1 MSVDLPRLTE
11 RAAGGGCACK
21 VPADRLSELLQGVPR
36 SAAGD
41 DRILVGNDTLDDA
54 AVVRLS
60 GEQAIVQTV
69 DVFTPIVDDPYDY
82 GRIAATNAISDVF
95 AMGGEPLFA
104 LAIGGFPADL
114 PAADV
119 SAILRGGADVA
130 IAAGAPIL
138 GGHTITA
145 AEPLYGLAVTGLVH
159 PDRIWRNAGAEV
171 GDVLVLTKRLGT
183 GIVANAL
190 QRGAVDD
197 DVLAAAIASMTT
209 LNRASAEALRA
220 LGPHAVTDVT
230 GFGLLGHLRELC
242 AASGVHARV
251 ARRRAAVPV
260 RSREA
265 GARRTR
271 ARRLPAQPRRGRRL
285 RRVRRGRRSRAR
297 AAGLRRADLGR
308 PARSASRRRRGSRRG
323 LDDRRDHRGAGGSD
337 RNRLIIRRFARLG
350 VGSGKGSAGSS
361 LPSPGVMS
369 SPSRTCI
376 ACAAPA

>member
-1 MSVDLPRLTE
+1 MRAELPRLTQ

-21 VPADRLSELLQGVPR
+21 VPAERLSELLHGVPR

-41 DRILVGNDTLDDA
+41 ERILVGNDTLDDA
-54 AVVRLS
+54 AVVRL
-60 GEQAIVQTV
+60 GADQAIVQTV
-69 DVFTPIVDDPYDY
+69 DVFTPIVDDPYDF

-114 PAADV
+114 PGEDV

-130 IAAGAPIL
+130 SAAGAPIL

-159 PDRIWRNAGAEV
+159 PDRIWRNAGAQV
-171 GDVLVLTKRLGT
+171 GDALVLTKALGT

-190 QRGAVDD
+190 RKDAVGD
-197 DVLAAAIASMTT
+197 DVLAAAVASMTT
-209 LNRASAEALRA
+209 LNRASADALRG

-251 ARRRAAVPV
+251 TAADLPLLPGVEALARAGLVPGGSQRNRDAAAAFTDVAPGVDPVLALLACDAQTSGGLLAAVP
-260 RSREA
+260 RAAA
-265 GARRTR
+265 GAVGWVIGEIVDG
-271 ARRLPAQPRRGRRL
+271 PVGRITL
-285 RRVRRGRRSRAR
+285 A
-297 AAGLRRADLGR
+297 
-308 PARSASRRRRGSRRG
+308 
-323 LDDRRDHRGAGGSD
+323 
-337 RNRLIIRRFARLG
+337 
-350 VGSGKGSAGSS
+350 
-361 LPSPGVMS
+361 
-369 SPSRTCI
+369 
-376 ACAAPA
+376 